1 MYLFNIWLGHS
12 HNDVDADIGIAGNC
26 LCNLQIPDFDVFKD
40 ELIKAFIKNNQAHCD
55 VQRVVGIT
63 DYDQMFG
70 EGVKS
75 FKGK

>member
-1 MYLFNIWLGHS
+1 MH
-12 HNDVDADIGIAGNC
+12 
-26 LCNLQIPDFDVFKD
+26 LQIPDFDVFKD

-70 EGVKS
+70 QGVKS